1 MPRFKLTIAY
11 DGTAFHGW
19 QKQEPPDS
27 EPLRTVQGVVEQ
39 AVRDTVRQPVELLG
53 ASRTDAGV
61 HALGQVAAFSA
72 QTNISI
78 EKLPRAISA
87 RLPNDVQIRA
97 AEIVADDFDP
107 IKDCVKK
114 MYRFSIAHGGEN
126 ERRENE
132 KRENEGGPEEVSSFI
147 HHPPPLFDRNFV
159 YYIYH
164 SLDSVAMHEAARR
177 LVGTHDFASFAQ
189 ISHGR
194 ESTVRTIFDC
204 SVAATS
210 DDRCH
215 IDVTGDGFLY
225 NMVRIIAGTLV
236 EVGRGKW
243 PAERVREI
251 LESRDRRAAG
261 PTLPP
266 NGLCLQ
272 WIEY

>member
-11 DGTAFHGW
+11 DGTDFHGW
-19 QKQEPPDS
+19 QKQEPPDA

-39 AVRDTVRQPVELLG
+39 AVRDTVRQRVEVVG

-61 HALGQVAAFSA
+61 HALGQVAAFTA
-72 QTNISI
+72 DTNISI
-78 EKLPRAISA
+78 TKLPRAISA

-97 AEIVADDFDP
+97 AEIVSDDFDP
-107 IKDCVKK
+107 IRDCVQK
-114 MYRFSIAHGGEN
+114 MYRFSIAHGGERVEPAN
-126 ERRENE
+126 Q
-132 KRENEGGPEEVSSFI
+132 SSI
-147 HHPPPLFDRNFV
+147 VNHQSSIVRHPPPLFDRDFV
-159 YYIYH
+159 YYTYH
-164 SLDSVAMHEAARR
+164 GLDPARMNEAAR
-177 LVGTHDFASFAQ
+177 LLIGEHDFASFAQ
-189 ISHGR
+189 VSHGR

-204 SVAATS
+204 SVTATS

-215 IDVTGDGFLY
+215 IDIIGDGFLY

-243 PAERVREI
+243 APERVQEI

-266 NGLCLQ
+266 NGLCLH
-272 WIEY
+272 WIEYS